1 MKLIELQSVNKKY
14 KLGQT
19 ELCALKD
26 INLSFDKG
34 EFTAVW
40 GPSGSGKTT
49 LLNLIGTIDEPSSGT
64 ILLNGEDVSKM
75 SDNQKSDYRNNRIG
89 FIFQNFNLIPVLSA
103 VENVMLPLQ
112 IRNVKT
118 GVARKKAMDRLKEV
132 GLEHLANNRPDKMS
146 GGQRQ
151 RVAIARA
158 LVTDP
163 DVVIADDNGEMVNA
177 VHIVRDITDMVLI
190 RRERQILVRDLKKA
204 LIQINTLSGLLPICS
219 HCKKIRDDKGYWNLI
234 ESYIETHSAAKFSHG
249 MCPECSDR
257 LYGKEDWYIDMK
269 RNKKNKNK

>member
-1 MKLIELQSVNKKY
+1 MKLIELQTINRQY

-19 ELCALKD
+19 QICALKN

-64 ILLNGEDVSKM
+64 ILINGKDVSKM

-118 GVARKKAMDRLKEV
+118 AVAGKKAMQRLKEV
-132 GLEHLANNRPDKMS
+132 GLEHLAGNRPDKMS

-163 DVVIADDNGEMVNA
+163 EVVIADEPTANLDFATSISIIEIMQKLNKKDQATFLFSTHDQRLLDRMN
-177 VHIVRDITDMVLI
+177 R
-190 RRERQILVRDLKKA
+190 LVRLEDGR
-204 LIQINTLSGLLPICS
+204 LI
-219 HCKKIRDDKGYWNLI
+219 
-234 ESYIETHSAAKFSHG
+234 
-249 MCPECSDR
+249 
-257 LYGKEDWYIDMK
+257 
-269 RNKKNKNK
+269 